1 MALIYNTLS
10 YYLEKEKIKGLP
22 VRLREVHNVNSLLS
36 KHRKN
41 SLLYSQLSA
50 LFWKQRWHQ
59 IPLYRLLCEVLSLS
73 LFPYIFFLERHFIN
87 EFTHIRGDLHRCD
100 LCEEVSLVLYKKSLS
115 WKYSNTLNNSQ
126 RTLTDPHKNH
136 HRASSFTRIWPNL
149 LHPPSFLPP
158 ILPSSLRSSSLPH
171 STSTSCCDK
180 WNSRHMGPF
189 ISTSLSVCTFEK
201 TETFAC
207 ITGAVW
213 ALEWEQ

>member
-158 ILPSSLRSSSLPH
+158 ILPSGTKPRADECPNLGIILEYFSSAQMFILWRLMQSVRPH
-171 STSTSCCDK
+171 PPQGSMK
-180 WNSRHMGPF
+180 GKGH
-189 ISTSLSVCTFEK
+189 
-201 TETFAC
+201 
-207 ITGAVW
+207 
-213 ALEWEQ
+213 